1 MAFDQRRQDIVI
13 YVTREGRHSDS
24 NSFLGVCA
32 SRKIQILR
40 NRTSSCLLMK
50 TIVNLDGDDDYCV
63 HTRRKHID
71 TTERAPV

>member
-1 MAFDQRRQDIVI
+1 
-13 YVTREGRHSDS
+13 
-24 NSFLGVCA
+24 
-32 SRKIQILR
+32 
-40 NRTSSCLLMK
+40 MK